1 MVDKDVFEVIGGAR
15 AGGTPAANLAALADR
30 NREFLEVQ
38 ENLEAEAR
46 AATEKA
52 LRSLEEVSA
61 ILAATA
67 GRPAGD
73 FLALLPGA
81 LPQRHGSHSFPG
93 DPGKL
98 H

>member
-1 MVDKDVFEVIGGAR
+1 MTNEDFFEVIGGDR
-15 AGGTPAANLAALADR
+15 AGGTPPANLAAFADR

-38 ENLEAEAR
+38 EDLEAEVR
-46 AATEKA
+46 AAMEIA
-52 LRSLEEVSA
+52 LHSLEEVSA
-61 ILAATA
+61 MLAATA
-67 GRPAGD
+67 GLPADD